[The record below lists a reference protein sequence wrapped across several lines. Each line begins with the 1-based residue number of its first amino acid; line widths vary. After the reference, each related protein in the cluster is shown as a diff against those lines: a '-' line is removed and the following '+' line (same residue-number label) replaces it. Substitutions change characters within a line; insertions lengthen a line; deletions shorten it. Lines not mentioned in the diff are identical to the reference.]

1 MDLGKLYGVGLGPGD
16 PKLITLRAAEILRS
30 VDLIF
35 TVISPNA
42 QSSTSRSI
50 VESLNPKGE
59 IRTLSFSMSRDA
71 EVRSKNSAENAAKI
85 VLALQSGQH
94 CAFATLGDP
103 MTYCTFGYVLPL
115 ICETLPNLDVEI
127 VPGIT
132 SFAML
137 AARSQQVLVEN
148 GETLRVIPVF
158 RADQSEA
165 LYFPQSSSTIL
176 LKTYRNREKLWQ
188 RLEQEQDITLVYG
201 ENLGMAEE
209 YLSESLDTIK
219 ERPAEYLSLVLVK
232 KS

>member
-59 IRTLSFSMSRDA
+59 IRTLSFSMSRNA

-85 VLALQSGQH
+85 VLALQAGQH

-115 ICETLPNLDVEI
+115 IRETLPNLDVEI

-158 RADQSEA
+158 RADQAEA
-165 LYFPQSSSTIL
+165 LRFPQASSTIL

-219 ERPAEYLSLVLVK
+219 ERPVEYLSLVLVK